1 MRDPG
6 LDRHLWESEW
16 QQLEPLVV
24 DSPAEALPELDR
36 LLASMLAEEGYPLE
50 EDGTSAPAERVAEEG
65 IEPEVLAGFRAAHEI
80 TLQVER
86 GADVDPAEV
95 GQAVGVFRGLYEHLV
110 SRQADLG

>member
-1 MRDPG
+1 M
-6 LDRHLWESEW
+6 WESEW
-16 QQLEPLVV
+16 EQLEPLVV

-36 LLASMLAEEGYPLE
+36 LLASMLVEEGYPLR
-50 EDGTSAPAERVAEEG
+50 EDGTTPPAAQTAGEG
-65 IEPEVLAGFRAAHEI
+65 VEPEVLAGFRAAHEI

-95 GQAVGVFRGLYEHLV
+95 GQAVGVYRELYEHLL